1 MMNKSFI
8 FLSLTIL
15 TLPLFAQGI
24 GGYCLD
30 YEYDGGGDW
39 ITIPTSSSL
48 DDLDSHVT
56 IECWVKPE
64 SFGSTGDLA
73 RAIWVFYYN
82 ENDRVHLKFA
92 SNLLK
97 IYNNIDTINLGLI
110 TENFA
115 SVDTWYHVAV
125 VVSSTTWTIYVHEE
139 NDTEPLTTATIDFG
153 KNFSDIDNGFEFFIG
168 RDFGGGTQRFDG
180 LIDEIRI
187 WDIERSE
194 TEIRADMQRTI
205 SGSTSGLVAYWRC
218 DENTGQDV
226 YDETNNNN
234 DGVLGDSSGDTNND
248 PTWVSSDA
256 PLPVELTDFSA
267 SFSKNQVILNWT
279 TQSETD
285 NLGFNFYRSENES
298 GWEEEDFFQI
308 NSNLIEG
315 QGTTSQPTNY
325 CFIDEN
331 LAVEGHTYW
340 YWLQSISTTNEL
352 EIYGPVF
359 IEIPATEQLPTM
371 TTLKANYPNP
381 FNPETTILF
390 SVKEN
395 EKAILSIYN
404 LKGQRILKES
414 FEAGK
419 YQFHW
424 NAKGL
429 GSGIY
434 FYKLSSPSINTTRKM
449 LLMK

>member
-1 MMNKSFI
+1 
-8 FLSLTIL
+8 
-15 TLPLFAQGI
+15 
-24 GGYCLD
+24 
-30 YEYDGGGDW
+30 
-39 ITIPTSSSL
+39 
-48 DDLDSHVT
+48 
-56 IECWVKPE
+56 
-64 SFGSTGDLA
+64 
-73 RAIWVFYYN
+73 
-82 ENDRVHLKFA
+82 
-92 SNLLK
+92 
-97 IYNNIDTINLGLI
+97 
-110 TENFA
+110 
-115 SVDTWYHVAV
+115 
-125 VVSSTTWTIYVHEE
+125 
-139 NDTEPLTTATIDFG
+139 
-153 KNFSDIDNGFEFFIG
+153 
-168 RDFGGGTQRFDG
+168 
-180 LIDEIRI
+180 
-187 WDIERSE
+187 
-194 TEIRADMQRTI
+194 MQRTI